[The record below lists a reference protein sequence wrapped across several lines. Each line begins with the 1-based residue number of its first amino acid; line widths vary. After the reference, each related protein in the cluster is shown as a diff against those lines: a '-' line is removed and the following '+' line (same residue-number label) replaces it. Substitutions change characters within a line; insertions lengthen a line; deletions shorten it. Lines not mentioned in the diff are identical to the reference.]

1 MNFEQIA
8 SENTNSSVLQF
19 WKAIAIWMKNPHV
32 VNRRILG
39 SRELLTIKVNCNVLD
54 IFQRIDKLHIQ
65 PNDFK
70 NDLFSRNIKD
80 LLDTLNI
87 TEYCQSFECMD
98 PFEVLND
105 KVYLCIKKLLPRN
118 TQIFSPT
125 LEFVFIDKRSANVIS
140 FHKLMNLDKQSL
152 GPNTAYSIQHHEYG
166 STCINVY
173 KSDADNYSKS
183 CDWLRF
189 KFFPRLIKW
198 MDSENDIASSKISSL
213 SLISIEK
220 YTLLYNRLKEKYGA
234 KMVEIWPENTDP
246 AKFVYEDIAIA
257 TYLLLLW
264 EKERLERDTQ
274 ELQSFVDLGC
284 GNGLLVHVLSSEGH
298 RGTGIDL
305 RRRKIW
311 DLFSNSTHLQV
322 CTQYSLYNYNLLE
335 RVQILHQSKNLFF
348 VYSLKVIIY
357 YNLLSVSH
365 FFTLFISESNK
376 YC

>member
-8 SENTNSSVLQF
+8 NESTNNSVSQF

-32 VNRRILG
+32 INRRILG
-39 SRELLTIKVNCNVLD
+39 SQELSTIKVNCNVLD
-54 IFQRIDKLHIQ
+54 IFKCIENLHIQ
-65 PNDFK
+65 PNDFEY
-70 NDLFSRNIKD
+70 DLFSSNIKD
-80 LLDTLNI
+80 LLDMLNI

-105 KVYLCIKKLLPRN
+105 DKMYLCIKKLLPRN

-125 LEFVFIDKRSANVIS
+125 LEFVFIDKKSANVIS
-140 FHKLMNLDKQSL
+140 FHKPINLDKQSL
-152 GPNTAYSIQHHEYG
+152 GPSTAYSIQHHEYG
-166 STCINVY
+166 STCINVH
-173 KSDADNYSKS
+173 KSDTDNYGKS
-183 CDWLRF
+183 CDWLRL

-198 MDSENDIASSKISSL
+198 MESENDVANSKISSL

-264 EKERLERDTQ
+264 EKERLERGTQ

-311 DLFSNSTHLQV
+311 DLFSKNTHLQV
-322 CTQYSLYNYNLLE
+322 CTQYSLYNYNLLR
-335 RVQILHQSKNLFF
+335 RVQILNQSKNLRFF
-348 VYSLKVIIY
+348 VHSFKIIY
-357 YNLLSVSH
+357 YIYFILLCYLHQKV
-365 FFTLFISESNK
+365 INIVA
-376 YC
+376 

>member
-8 SENTNSSVLQF
+8 NEGTNSSVSQF

-32 VNRRILG
+32 INRRILG
-39 SRELLTIKVNCNVLD
+39 SQELSTIKVNCNVLD
-54 IFQRIDKLHIQ
+54 IFKCIDNLHIQ
-65 PNDFK
+65 PNDFEY
-70 NDLFSRNIKD
+70 DLSSINIKD
-80 LLDTLNI
+80 LLDILNI

-98 PFEVLND
+98 PFEVLNDD

-125 LEFVFIDKRSANVIS
+125 LEFVFINKKSANVIS
-140 FHKLMNLDKQSL
+140 FHKPINLDKQSL
-152 GPNTAYSIQHHEYG
+152 GPSTAYSIQHYEYG
-166 STCINVY
+166 STCINVH
-173 KSDADNYSKS
+173 KSDVDNGKS
-183 CDWLRF
+183 CDWLRH

-198 MDSENDIASSKISSL
+198 MESENNVASSKISSL

-264 EKERLERDTQ
+264 EKERLERGTQ
-274 ELQSFVDLGC
+274 ELQKFVDLGC

-311 DLFSNSTHLQV
+311 DLFSKSTHLQV
-322 CTQYSLYNYNLLE
+322 CTQYLL
-335 RVQILHQSKNLFF
+335 QLQ
-348 VYSLKVIIY
+348 
-357 YNLLSVSH
+357 
-365 FFTLFISESNK
+365 FT
-376 YC
+376 